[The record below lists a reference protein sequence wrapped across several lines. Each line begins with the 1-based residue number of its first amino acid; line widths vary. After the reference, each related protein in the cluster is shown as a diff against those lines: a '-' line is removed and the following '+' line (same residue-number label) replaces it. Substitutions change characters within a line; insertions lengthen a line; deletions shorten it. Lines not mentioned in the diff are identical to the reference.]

1 MASRRKGKPG
11 EKSRYQ
17 RFIVETINRQDIKG
31 ADYNPRIIDDE
42 AKKRL
47 KKGLKE
53 HGLVASIV
61 WNKKTGHVVGGH
73 QRLSA
78 LDSLEGRKDY
88 TLDVCVINV
97 DEREEA
103 ALNVQL
109 NNPSMQGTWDLDKLA
124 DMTEEFDL
132 DFGDMGFSKL
142 DIDFM
147 FDGDDRFT
155 EMFETPEVE
164 ATKEEIEAVK
174 EARASGVERMK
185 DKNSIDW
192 YAMLVFADE
201 DEKSRFFKE
210 INLPPYEQY
219 ITLDIL
225 KRWVKKN
232 S

>member
-1 MASRRKGKPG
+1 MASKRKGKPG

-53 HGLVASIV
+53 HGLVTSIV

-73 QRLSA
+73 QRLTA

-124 DMTEEFDL
+124 DMTQEFDL

-155 EMFETPEVE
+155 EMFETPEAE

>member
-1 MASRRKGKPG
+1 MASKRKGKPG

-31 ADYNPRIIDDE
+31 AEYNPRIIDDD

-73 QRLSA
+73 QRLNA

-88 TLDVCVINV
+88 SLDVCVINV

-132 DFGDMGFSKL
+132 EFEDMGFSQL
-142 DIDFM
+142 DVDFM
-147 FDGDDRFT
+147 FEGDDRFT

-164 ATKEEIEAVK
+164 ATKEEIEAIK
-174 EARASGVERMK
+174 EAKANSAERFK
-185 DKNSIDW
+185 EKNGINW

-201 DEKSRFFKE
+201 DEKTQFFKE
-210 INLPPYEQY
+210 INLPKYEQY